1 MMKFFAACACMM
13 FMAGCGSSDGGSG
26 KQAEVAITKLG
37 LKATAPEGTK
47 VSDMMGD
54 QMLQGPGL
62 VVSVAEAKADY
73 PKDAAA
79 AVKGMKETYDGLKN
93 VKEEKLSDGYVVTA
107 ENKGGMGTN
116 YWVKSLR
123 TIGGKAYKCET
134 TAPKAELQASAAKA
148 CKSLKK

>member
-1 MMKFFAACACMM
+1 MV
-13 FMAGCGSSDGGSG
+13 FMAGCGSSDGGGAASG
-26 KQAEVAITKLG
+26 KSAEVAIAKLG
-37 LKATAPEGTK
+37 LKVTAPEGTK

-62 VVSVAEAKADY
+62 VATVAEAKGDY
-73 PKDAAA
+73 AKDSAA
-79 AVKGMKETYDGLKN
+79 AVKAMKDTYDGLKN
-93 VKEEKLSDGYVVTA
+93 VKEEKLSDGYIVTA

-116 YWVKSLR
+116 YWVKSVR

-134 TAPKAELQASAAKA
+134 TAPKADIQAAAVKA